1 MLWVSFDQLNHEQ
14 REIKMGRL
22 DGKRM
27 VITGSSRSLGRHFAL
42 ACAAEGASLI
52 INGTNETALEGVLE
66 EISALGTPVHAVAG
80 SVADTDICSTLVDTC
95 VNKFG
100 GIDVMVNNAG
110 IVRDR
115 TLMKMSDADFDEV
128 IAVNL
133 RGPFLCTRQAAV
145 AMREQEAGGHIIQ
158 ITSASG
164 LIGNF
169 GQTNYAAAKAGLMGM
184 MYTAVKE
191 LERYNIRCNAM
202 WPVARTDMTQPLIDR
217 AEKSAAELGFGEP
230 EDVAQGL
237 VWLASD
243 AAANYNGQCLTFN
256 GLKTALWRGPTEEY
270 VKREQQPISIEELE
284 GYYAELEPLPIY
296 NSRGDL

>member
-1 MLWVSFDQLNHEQ
+1 MA
-14 REIKMGRL
+14 RL

-42 ACAAEGASLI
+42 ACAAERASLI
-52 INGTNETALEGVLE
+52 INGTNTEALAEVE
-66 EISALGTPVHAVAG
+66 REISALGTPVHAVAG
-80 SVADTDICSTLVDTC
+80 SVAESDVCSALVDTC
-95 VNKFG
+95 VEKFG

-115 TLMKMSDADFDEV
+115 TLMKMSDEDFDEV
-128 IAVNL
+128 IAVDL
-133 RGPFLCTRQAAV
+133 RGPFMCTRQAAL
-145 AMREQEAGGHIIQ
+145 AMKEQGSGHIIQ

-164 LIGNF
+164 LVGNF

-184 MYTAVKE
+184 MYTATKE

-217 AEKSAAELGFGEP
+217 AGKGAAELGFGEP

-237 VWLASD
+237 VWLASE
-243 AAANYNGQCLTFN
+243 AAAGFNGQCLTFN

-270 VKREQQPISIEELE
+270 IKQENQAISIEELE
-284 GYYAELEPLPIY
+284 GYYAELSPLPIY
-296 NSRGDL
+296 STR

>member
-1 MLWVSFDQLNHEQ
+1 
-14 REIKMGRL
+14 MGRL
-22 DGKRM
+22 DGKRI

-52 INGTNETALEGVLE
+52 INGTNEMALAKVTE
-66 EISALGTPVHAVAG
+66 EVAALGAAVYAVPG
-80 SVADTDICSTLVDTC
+80 SVAETGVCNALVKTC
-95 VNKFG
+95 VDKFG

-115 TLMKMSDADFDEV
+115 TLLKMSDEDFDEV

-133 RGPFLCTRQAAV
+133 RGPFLCTRAAAL
-145 AMREQEAGGHIIQ
+145 AMSEQGSGHIIQ

-164 LIGNF
+164 LVGNF

-191 LERYNIRCNAM
+191 LARYNIRCNAM
-202 WPVARTDMTQPLIDR
+202 WPVARTDMTQALID
-217 AEKSAAELGFGEP
+217 KSGKTALELGFGEP
-230 EDVAQGL
+230 EDVAKGL

-243 AAANYNGQCLTFN
+243 AAKTFNGQCLTFN
-256 GLKTALWRGPTEEY
+256 GLKTALWRSPCEEY
-270 VKREQQPISIEELE
+270 VKQEQRPISLEELE
-284 GYYAELEPLPIY
+284 GYYAELAPLPIY
-296 NSRGDL
+296 SSRG